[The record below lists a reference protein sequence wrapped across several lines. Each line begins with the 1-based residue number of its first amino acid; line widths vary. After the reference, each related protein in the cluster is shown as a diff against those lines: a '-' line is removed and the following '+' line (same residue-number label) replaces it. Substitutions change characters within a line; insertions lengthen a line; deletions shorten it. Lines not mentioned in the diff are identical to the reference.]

1 MSGRNNPNTTNAGAV
16 GRGRGRGGRGRGGRS
31 NSRGGG
37 RGGRS
42 GGGGRGGSGTPA
54 TESSYNNNSNSNSN
68 NNSNSNSNSNNRVG
82 SSNNGKGTPAGGS
95 AASNQMKRN
104 GEKGAEAHTV
114 PESTRIHFTKILSD
128 MRENPNQDTL
138 EMPTDLTN
146 TERKF
151 LHMLAIQL
159 GLKSK
164 SVGKGD
170 ARKIVIRKLSNS
182 KKIAGVDG
190 DDVDEDGVMRDDS
203 LPVLDVGRKGM
214 DSLRKYLDQFP
225 PNIVERAEAEETG
238 SSLAVGMEDASKDQ
252 KLKDALRELNMDAS
266 SKTMHHTE
274 KKRKYVDLE
283 KRARLHQAAQQAKL
297 ESNNYS
303 QMQQMRARLPAYSHQ
318 QEICDIIAQNRV
330 TILSGDTGEHFE

>member
-1 MSGRNNPNTTNAGAV
+1 MSGRNPNTNTNAAAAGV
-16 GRGRGRGGRGRGGRS
+16 RGRGRAGRGRGGRS

-42 GGGGRGGSGTPA
+42 NGVDRDRGGSGTPA
-54 TESSYNNNSNSNSN
+54 AESSYNG
-68 NNSNSNSNSNNRVG
+68 NSNNRNNRVSS
-82 SSNNGKGTPAGGS
+82 SSNGRGNPVGGRGGP

-114 PESTRIHFTKILSD
+114 PESTRIRFTKILSD
-128 MRENPNQDTL
+128 MRENPNLDTL

-151 LHMLAIQL
+151 LHTLAMQL

-190 DDVDEDGVMRDDS
+190 DDVDEDGVLRDDS
-203 LPVLDVGRKGM
+203 LPVLDVGKRGM
-214 DSLRKYLDQFP
+214 DSLRRYLDKFP
-225 PNIVERAEAEETG
+225 PNVVELAEAEETG
-238 SSLAVGMEDASKDQ
+238 SSLTAVGMEDASKDQ
-252 KLKDALRELNMDAS
+252 KLKDALRELDMAAS
-266 SKTMHHTE
+266 SKTMHHKE

-283 KRARLHQAAQQAKL
+283 KRASLHQAAQQAKL
-297 ESNNYS
+297 QSNNYS
-303 QMQQMRARLPAYSHQ
+303 QMQQMRARLPAYTHQ
-318 QEICDIIAQNRV
+318 QEISDIIANNRV
-330 TILSGDTGEHFE
+330 TILSGDTGE